1 MARSTTIRLPGTD
14 GPDIVIE
21 RGTFSKPRVTIDGS
35 EVPRDPSRKD
45 SFSIVTANGATR
57 SFALKSDRNGLKV
70 VADDG
75 SHIAL
80 DPPRPPWETVLAFLP
95 VGLVAV
101 GGLVGGAIG
110 GAAAA
115 GNIAISRSD
124 LRTPVR
130 VAAMLAVTV
139 VAALGWFAIA
149 RTVANA
155 LSPIPTYVTGQ
166 CVDGL
171 GTGDS
176 VDPAAIRT
184 AACAEPHRGEV
195 VGIHAISA
203 SSDGSAFPGL
213 STIESTAMD
222 RCPPLFAEY
231 VGIGYDASRL
241 EMIYIYP
248 SSDTWNRGD
257 RQIACIATG
266 PSGEKL
272 TGSIA
277 GTAR

>member
-21 RGTFSKPRVTIDGS
+21 RGAFSKPRVRIDGS
-35 EVPRDPSRKD
+35 EVPRDPARKD
-45 SFSIVTANGATR
+45 TFAIVTADGTPR

-75 SHIAL
+75 GQIAL
-80 DPPRPPWETVLAFLP
+80 DPPRPAWETVLTLLP

-115 GNIAISRSD
+115 GNMAISRSD

-130 VAAMLAVTV
+130 VAAMLAVTA
-139 VAALGWFAIA
+139 VAAVGWFAIA
-149 RTVANA
+149 RTLANT
-155 LSPIPTYVTGQ
+155 LSPIPSYVAGQ
-166 CVDGL
+166 CVDGV

-176 VDPAAIRT
+176 VDPAALRT
-184 AACAEPHRGEV
+184 AACADPHGGEV
-195 VGIHAISA
+195 VGIHAISEP
-203 SSDGSAFPGL
+203 SDGSGFPGV
-213 STIESTAMD
+213 STIEATAID

-231 VGIGYDASRL
+231 VGIRFDASRL
-241 EMIYIYP
+241 KMFYIHP
-248 SSDTWNRGD
+248 SADTWSRGD

-266 PSGEKL
+266 PDGEQL

-277 GTAR
+277 STAR